1 MNINKIRGTFSHG
14 EFCERRGL
22 LGTFIKRP
30 EVIEHVTFIDHGET
44 VYVSI
49 SRYLWQHW
57 RGTISAAE
65 FAELQ
70 RIVGADKFSKF

>member
-14 EFCERRGL
+14 EFCERPGI

-30 EVIEHVTFIDHGET
+30 DVIEQVTFIDHGET

-49 SRYLWQHW
+49 VRYMWQSW
-57 RGTISAAE
+57 RGTISADQ
-65 FAELQ
+65 FAELK
-70 RIVGADKFSKF
+70 RIIGPDKFSKF